1 MNFYISLLGFRCMFL
16 QQSCFYSISLNFNS
30 SYKKRAC
37 CGIRI
42 CQVWQRGFLN
52 AASGPTSSRC
62 QEIIKSCFLLVCS
75 YLYFS
80 KSSRPI
86 SSETV
91 WSSRGKWM
99 IITLLKDS
107 SSQDKVMFRCNIRA
121 NKQKQNTNRF
131 NLLWL
136 VLDLNGFSICNDL
149 EKL

>member
-1 MNFYISLLGFRCMFL
+1 MTILETKPHQTAKTYEACKATRAFLSFKLGEILHFFVWFL
-16 QQSCFYSISLNFNS
+16 DSCFYSNHVFTPSALINFNS
-30 SYKKRAC
+30 SCKKRAC

-91 WSSRGKWM
+91 WSSWVK
-99 IITLLKDS
+99 
-107 SSQDKVMFRCNIRA
+107 
-121 NKQKQNTNRF
+121 
-131 NLLWL
+131 
-136 VLDLNGFSICNDL
+136 
-149 EKL
+149 